1 MKETCGKLF
10 FKPWP
15 GTLVENVDVYD
26 GKYFSFIKK

>member
-1 MKETCGKLF
+1 MKETKLF

-15 GTLVENVDVYD
+15 GTLVENVDVHD